1 MKKLLTSKFKSLKL
15 AGRLFLVVLV
25 VIISMTTLGR
35 RVNAQTS
42 LDYYRNLFRSWGVPV
57 DIIKSDDV
65 SQPSTKKD
73 LQTLYEQLTGGQKS
87 DLLADDL
94 GKDVE
99 NDDSA
104 SMASAN
110 PNNYLLILESQQDQR
125 RPTYQKI
132 IVISKASPVDLNPN
146 ESSSSD
152 VVLQIVKP
160 KVVDGVSYYQIPEVL
175 LTSPYYQKTVAS
187 YFKAVAKADQT
198 TNNTKADQKKPGDKV
213 KSVLTNLKDSS
224 TAESF
229 FYALAILIFVAV
241 TYLPLKKLVLNP
253 RRYLEKSFYTTA
265 LAKII
270 NAIARNREALGLI
283 FAILA
288 LFYIPILYTL
298 SVKARALGDPTYP
311 VKYITT
317 TLNPVNIPNYLT
329 SQNLFRVGLLFYHY
343 TLALFGLFLLLPNL
357 VFLGAKSTDKFAGVR
372 LKIGFVKWT
381 VPVVIAF
388 MSILLMFFKVA
399 DLLSFLTLGSLILV
413 SLVAYVKT
421 RQLDLQTLYTTK
433 EKRIIFA
440 GLALLLVLNVVYP
453 LYSKSR
459 PVKYAYEPLI
469 GIKDEVVAFP
479 YSKKWGEHVLFEP
492 HYYNGDS
499 LVFADGYLLFAPQA
513 QTVVNKPLKD
523 FASGD
528 SFVITAKDS
537 DKVLEIALKKNGP
550 ATGTTGRMRLMDYLT
565 TSNFSPL
572 FAVDTQTVT
581 KIQED
586 FNSKVAA
593 KLTFNCTLKPAPAT
607 VKLETTSLNPFAEN
621 DSGKSKTNK
630 NLDNNDNPNN
640 TGSNIAGENY
650 GSKSDTREEGTD
662 IDPLTK
668 ESTEVLNFP
677 GCARD
682 TGTETF
688 DFPLDPYIFPQDGF
702 VGRIRGIDDK
712 YIQNLQLFVAQQEL
726 PVKFLAKT
734 ILDDGKYA
742 LLYQSPQMG
751 KTITAYSTEVSKE
764 FTVDLTAP
772 NPSVDQNSTSKDN
785 ATKFKSTE
793 YAYLLGEPENAGYN
807 ISNPINELMKKGR
820 LKNPFLIWT
829 NKPYELIRMES
840 D

>member
-57 DIIKSDDV
+57 DIVKSEDV

-73 LQTLYEQLTGGQKS
+73 LQTLYEQLTGEQKS
-87 DLLADDL
+87 DLLVDDL
-94 GKDVE
+94 DKDVE
-99 NDDSA
+99 KDGSA
-104 SMASAN
+104 NMASAN
-110 PNNYLLILESQQDQR
+110 PNNYLLTLESQQDQK
-125 RPTYQKI
+125 RPAYQKI
-132 IVISKASPVDLNPN
+132 IVISKASPADLNPN

-357 VFLGAKSTDKFAGVR
+357 VFLGAKSTQKFAGVR

-381 VPVVIAF
+381 VPTIIVL
-388 MSILLMFFKVA
+388 MSVLLAFFKA
-399 DLLSFLTLGSLILV
+399 TDLLGFLTLGSLILAF
-413 SLVAYVKT
+413 LVAYIKARQIDVKT
-421 RQLDLQTLYTTK
+421 LFTAK
-433 EKRIIFA
+433 EKRLIFA
-440 GLALLLVLNVVYP
+440 SLALLFVLNVVYP
-453 LYSKSR
+453 MYSKSR
-459 PVKYAYEPLI
+459 PIKYAYEPLI
-469 GIKDEVVAFP
+469 GVKDGVVAFP

-528 SFVITAKDS
+528 SFVIIAKNS

-550 ATGTTGRMRLMDYLT
+550 AGGTTGRMRLMDYLT

-572 FAVDTQTVT
+572 FTVDTQTVT

-586 FNSKVAA
+586 FNSKVTA

-607 VKLETTSLNPFAEN
+607 VKLETTSLNPFA
-621 DSGKSKTNK
+621 D
-630 NLDNNDNPNN
+630 DNDNKKSADEKPDKP
-640 TGSNIAGENY
+640 T
-650 GSKSDTREEGTD
+650 SDTETSQDGDGTTNS
-662 IDPLTK
+662 IDPLIK

-677 GCARD
+677 GCAQD

-772 NPSVDQNSTSKDN
+772 DPSVDQNSTSKDN